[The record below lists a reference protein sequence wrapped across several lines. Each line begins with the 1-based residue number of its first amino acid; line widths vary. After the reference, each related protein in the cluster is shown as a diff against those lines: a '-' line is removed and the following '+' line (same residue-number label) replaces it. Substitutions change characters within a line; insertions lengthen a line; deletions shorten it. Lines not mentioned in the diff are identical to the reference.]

1 MANREALLRTLEFI
15 KANPEQW
22 DQQSP
27 CRCFAGW
34 TVRLDNP
41 GITEDLDEDP
51 PCGCCPPRAVLY
63 EDERPLHWNEISERA
78 AGLLGL
84 EPTGDL
90 EAGELDLFDQW
101 HDMHNIERMV
111 SDLIEAA

>member
-1 MANREALLRTLEFI
+1 MADKEALLRTLEFI
-15 KANPEQW
+15 KANPEKW
-22 DQQSP
+22 DQTSP

-41 GITEDLDEDP
+41 GIQEDADQDP
-51 PCGCCPPRAVLY
+51 PCGCCSPEKVLY
-63 EDERPLHWNEISERA
+63 EDERPLYWDEISERA
-78 AGLLGL
+78 AALLGL

-90 EAGELDLFDQW
+90 EASELDLFEEH
-101 HDMHNIERMV
+101 HDLHNIERMV